1 MKKICVYLITFLAT
15 ISCHNETRK
24 LGDENILYEDSTFK
38 FLYKPAIVNNPNHL
52 LILNKDNQDSFIVK
66 QWEVGTDTF
75 YPIDILRK
83 VPTSSIYKAP
93 YFYKNNNFIL
103 NLARS
108 SNRTGGIY
116 IFKDAPDFFDIVKNW
131 SFTRSIIIEDKSEL
145 SLLHLS
151 KGEEEV
157 DDIVALY
164 IYMRRYP
171 IIPAPPTSTPT
182 SFKLNVEEK
191 SYLVDSYLEYD
202 LIPEIDNILFLDSIS
217 RFGK

>member
-1 MKKICVYLITFLAT
+1 MREICVYLIAFSAT
-15 ISCHNETRK
+15 VSCHSETRK
-24 LGDENILYEDSTFK
+24 LGGENILYEDSTFK

-52 LILNKDNQDSFIVK
+52 LILNKDNQDSFIVE

-75 YPIDILRK
+75 YPIDILK
-83 VPTSSIYKAP
+83 KTPTSSIYTAP

-103 NLARS
+103 NLSRS
-108 SNRTGGIY
+108 SNRGGIY
-116 IFKDAPDFFDIVKNW
+116 IFKDAPDSFDIVKNW

-157 DDIVALY
+157 DDIVALH

-171 IIPAPPTSTPT
+171 IIPPPNSSPKI
-182 SFKLNVEEK
+182 FQIECRREKLF
-191 SYLVDSYLEYD
+191 SR
-202 LIPEIDNILFLDSIS
+202 ILFEI
-217 RFGK
+217 